1 MGQIP
6 TNKNK
11 KAMKDRKG
19 SDKGTTNKE
28 QILAMVRNA
37 IIEKPEAIFQDI
49 DLRSDTWQPIKE
61 EDGNAITFVQKFKDM
76 GGIFIYLESEAEFG
90 DCVKQLA
97 PQNGWEPLWCT
108 SPKMQLLL
116 EQYGISYSTDPI
128 VEEKRKI
135 VCITDCEYLVAQT
148 GSIIVTDHNT
158 HSRKAYTYSDV
169 LLVLAR
175 TDQIVGGVKE
185 ALQNLKSRF
194 STQEASQAVII
205 TGQTRSYDI
214 EQELIQCV
222 FGPRQ
227 IAVFLIDE

>member
-1 MGQIP
+1 
-6 TNKNK
+6 
-11 KAMKDRKG
+11 MKDRKG

-49 DLRSDTWQPIKE
+49 DLRSDTWKPIKE

-97 PQNGWEPLWCT
+97 PENGWEPLWCT
-108 SPKMQLLL
+108 SPKMQQLL
-116 EQYGISYSTDPI
+116 EQFGLRYSVEPYTEDKHRI
-128 VEEKRKI
+128 VS
-135 VCITDCEYLVAQT
+135 ITDCEYLIAQT
-148 GSIIVTDHNT
+148 GSIIISDYNTD
-158 HSRKAYTYSDV
+158 SRKAYTDSDV

-185 ALQNLKSRF
+185 ALQHLKSRF
-194 STQEASQAVII
+194 SSQEASQAVII
-205 TGQTRSYDI
+205 TGQTRTYDI
-214 EQELIQCV
+214 EQELIQGV